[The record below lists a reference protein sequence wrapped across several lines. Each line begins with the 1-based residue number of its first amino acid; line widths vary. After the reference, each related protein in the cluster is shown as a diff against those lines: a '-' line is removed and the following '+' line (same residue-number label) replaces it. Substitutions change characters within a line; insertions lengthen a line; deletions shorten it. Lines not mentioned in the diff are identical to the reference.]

1 MQDKGRPTFGVDL
14 AEQLVRDDAEVPPIM
29 VKCCEAIEKY
39 GLHAQGTYRVGG
51 TITKVK
57 ELRERLD
64 KGRFLSVL

>member
-1 MQDKGRPTFGVDL
+1 MDL

-39 GLHAQGTYRVGG
+39 GLRAQGIYRVGG

-64 KGRFLSVL
+64 KGQSLSLP